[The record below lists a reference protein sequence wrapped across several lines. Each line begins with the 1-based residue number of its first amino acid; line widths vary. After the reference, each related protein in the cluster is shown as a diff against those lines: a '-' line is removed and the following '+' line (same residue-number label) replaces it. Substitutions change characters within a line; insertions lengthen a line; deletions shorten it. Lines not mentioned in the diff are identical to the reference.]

1 MLTQLSAQLWKV
13 KSWQNVKLGGITM
26 NQGDLMNLCY
36 SCLIDGTGE
45 HAPITLEEAAYT
57 LQCWK
62 EEGNELAEET
72 ADLTAEEFMD
82 AWNHVFWLLHF
93 QQ

>member
-1 MLTQLSAQLWKV
+1 M
-13 KSWQNVKLGGITM
+13 M
-26 NQGDLMNLCY
+26 NDSDLMNLCF
-36 SCLIDGTGE
+36 SCLIDTTGE
-45 HAPITLEEAAYT
+45 NRSITLEDAEYP
-57 LQCWK
+57 LQCWQ
-62 EEGNELAEET
+62 EEGGELAEET

>member
-1 MLTQLSAQLWKV
+1 M
-13 KSWQNVKLGGITM
+13 M
-26 NQGDLMNLCY
+26 NQGDLMNLCF

-45 HAPITLEEAAYT
+45 HAPITLDEAAYT
-57 LQCWK
+57 LQCWQ
-62 EEGNELAEET
+62 EEGGELAEET
-72 ADLTAEEFMD
+72 ADLTAEGFMD

>member
-1 MLTQLSAQLWKV
+1 M
-13 KSWQNVKLGGITM
+13 M
-26 NQGDLMNLCY
+26 NDGDLMNLCF

-45 HAPITLEEAAYT
+45 HKPITREEAEYT
-57 LQCWK
+57 LKCWQ

-72 ADLTAEEFMD
+72 EDLTAERFMD
-82 AWNHVFWLLHF
+82 AWNQVFYYLHF

>member
-1 MLTQLSAQLWKV
+1 MK
-13 KSWQNVKLGGITM
+13 
-26 NQGDLMNLCY
+26 QGDLMNLCF

-57 LQCWK
+57 LQCWQ
-62 EEGNELAEET
+62 EEGGELAEET

-82 AWNHVFWLLHF
+82 AWNHVFYLRTTSSSSGYTFAETPVDDAAGIFYWTG
-93 QQ
+93 